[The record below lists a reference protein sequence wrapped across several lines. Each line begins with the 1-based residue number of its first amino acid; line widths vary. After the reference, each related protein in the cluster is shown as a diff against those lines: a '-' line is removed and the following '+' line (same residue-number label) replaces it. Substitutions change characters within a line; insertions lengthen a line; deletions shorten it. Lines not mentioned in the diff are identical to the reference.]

1 LKLINLKVER
11 RLRKVKSYRI
21 KKLIVV
27 AILFFSFCNGWAT
40 HNRAG
45 EITYVQLSD
54 LSFEITI
61 TTFTYTLSFA
71 DRPQLEVE
79 WGDNSTS
86 TATRSSILFLP
97 NYYKRNIYKVTHT
110 YPGPGV
116 YKIVVQ
122 DPNRNADVLNIPN
135 SVNVVFSI
143 STILIV
149 NPSIGRN
156 NTPVLLNPPYDKAAR
171 GYVFVHNPG
180 AYDPDGDSLSYKLT
194 VCTREDGK
202 PIENYTLPPATKF
215 IRVDSISGD
224 LIWNT
229 PRDTG
234 KYNVA
239 MEIQEWRYG
248 KKIGIVVRDMQIE
261 VYDTDNKPPVN
272 GPLHDKC
279 VEAGQVIDFI
289 VSSTDPN
296 NDPIGL
302 KATSGIFTLA
312 TCPATFTK
320 VDSIAGFASS
330 RLRWTPCY
338 EAVRNQPYNIIIKS
352 DDYSAEL
359 KLSDID
365 NMSIKVLGPSPA
377 LNSATPEGK
386 FMRLTWNN
394 YGTTA
399 ISGFNI
405 YRKEG
410 ASSFVPDSCTSG
422 IPSSTGFAKVGYI
435 AGSSTVSF
443 LDTDNGQGLQYSREY
458 TYRIVAVFAN
468 GAESKASNEISSSLV
483 SGVPLI
489 TNVSVRNTSV
499 TNGSIVVRWKKPDRL
514 DTIPATGP
522 YEYLIYRAAGITGTS
537 YSQVRSIQTATLDE
551 TVFAD
556 TLINTQA
563 SGFIYKIELYNNATG
578 NRFLIGEP
586 GYASS
591 VFLAATPGDRKV
603 RFVISRN
610 VPWINTRYD
619 FFRLNEATMK
629 YDSIGTSNV
638 LSFVDEGVVNGKQYC
653 YKVRSTGGY
662 TASDMPKNLINL
674 SQETCATPIDNEAPC
689 RPGITVTSQ
698 CDSLYNTVRWSVT
711 DNNCL
716 EDVAGYKIYYKMYLE
731 PDTTL
736 LTVINDKNTFSY
748 RHSPG
753 EVISGCYAVSAFDLI
768 GNESLKSEMI
778 CVDSCNFY
786 EIPNVFTP
794 NGDDIND
801 WLKAKTS
808 GLVEKVDFKLFNRY
822 GVLIFQTDEPK
833 LNWDGTYKGKIVSP
847 GVYFYQCDVFERR
860 ISGLEQFH
868 LSGFVHVIT
877 EAGATVK
884 KPEL

>member
-1 LKLINLKVER
+1 MKSNKIKILIIAAL
-11 RLRKVKSYRI
+11 
-21 KKLIVV
+21 
-27 AILFFSFCNGWAT
+27 LFSCFVNASAT

-61 TTFTYTLSFA
+61 TTFTYTLSYA

-86 TATRSSILFLP
+86 VADRESILFLP
-97 NYYKRNIYKVTHT
+97 NFYKRNIYRITHT

-122 DPNRNADVLNIPN
+122 DPNRNEGVLNIPN

-171 GYVFVHNPG
+171 GYVFIHNPG
-180 AYDPDGDSLSYKLT
+180 AFDPDGDSISYALT

-202 PIENYTLPPATKF
+202 AIENYVLPPATNF
-215 IRVDSISGD
+215 IKVDSITGD
-224 LIWNT
+224 LIWDT

-239 MEIQEWRYG
+239 MEIQEWRFG

-261 VYDTDNKPPVN
+261 VFDTDNKPPVI
-272 GPLHDKC
+272 GPLKDIC
-279 VEAGQVIDFI
+279 VEVGDIVDFN
-289 VSSTDPN
+289 VTATDPN

-302 KATSGIFTLA
+302 RASSGIFSIA
-312 TCPATFTK
+312 ACPATFTK
-320 VDSIAGFASS
+320 VDSVPGSATSK
-330 RLRWTPCY
+330 LQWVPCH
-338 EAVRNQPYNIIIKS
+338 EAVRKQPYSIVIKA
-352 DDYSAEL
+352 DDYNTEL

-365 NMSIKVLGPSPA
+365 IVNIKVLGPSPV
-377 LNSATPEGK
+377 LKSAVPEGK
-386 FMRLTWNN
+386 FVRLTWDS

-399 ISGFNI
+399 IAGFNI

-410 ASSFVPDSCTSG
+410 ATSFKPDSCTSG
-422 IPSSTGFAKVGYI
+422 IPSSTGFVKVGYI
-435 AGSSTVSF
+435 AGSSAVSF
-443 LDTDNGQGLQYSREY
+443 LDTENGQGLVFGKEY
-458 TYRIVAVFAN
+458 AYRIVAVYLN
-468 GAESKASNEISSSLV
+468 GAESKSSNEIPSSLV
-483 SGVPLI
+483 SGVPVI
-489 TNVSVRNTSV
+489 THVSVRSTSA
-499 TNGSIVVRWKKPDRL
+499 TNGSIIVRWKKPDRL
-514 DTIPATGP
+514 DTIPALGP
-522 YEYLIYRAAGITGTS
+522 YEYIIYRATGITGTD
-537 YSQVRSIQTATLDE
+537 YQPIRSIQTATLDE
-551 TVFAD
+551 TSFVD

-563 SGFIYKIELYNNATG
+563 GGFIYKIELYNNAAG
-578 NRFLIGEP
+578 NRFLVGEP

-591 VFLAATPGDRKV
+591 VLLTANPGDRKV

-619 FFRLNEATMK
+619 FFRLNEATLK

-638 LSFVDEGVVNGKQYC
+638 LEFIDEELVNGKQYC
-653 YKVRSTGGY
+653 YRVRSTGGY
-662 TASDMPKNLINL
+662 SAADLPKNLINY
-674 SQETCATPIDNEAPC
+674 SQETCATPIDNEPPC
-689 RPGITVTSQ
+689 QPEITVTSE
-698 CDSLYNTVRWSVT
+698 CDSLYNTVRWSFR
-711 DNNCL
+711 DNNCMA
-716 EDVAGYKIYYKMYLE
+716 DVVGYNIYYKLINDE
-731 PDTTL
+731 NLAL
-736 LTVINDKNTFSY
+736 LTTINDKNSFSY
-748 RHSPG
+748 KHFPG
-753 EVISGCYAVSAFDLI
+753 EIIAGCYAVTAFDQV
-768 GNESLKSEMI
+768 GNEGLKSVVI

-801 WLKAKTS
+801 WLVAKSS
-808 GLVEKVDFKLFNRY
+808 GLVEKVEFKLFNRY
-822 GVLIFQTDEPK
+822 GVLIFQTEEPK
-833 LNWDGTYKGKIVSP
+833 LNWDGTYKGNIVSP
-847 GVYFYQCDVFERR
+847 GVYFYQCEVYERR

-877 EAGATVK
+877 EKGATVT